1 MGRLAASPRSS
12 ASVAGKKKVKKWAAA
27 KLLAS
32 QVLTHLP
39 VPTTLPTGLTIIGRC
54 FAFATICLLFLYSSE
69 LAPTSLRA
77 RSLASC
83 CSVAAAGSLI
93 APFLSKIAPHL
104 PVAPLVVQGL
114 LALLAAILVPAL
126 PDTGDRPMPDT
137 VEEAEMMAAPKK
149 KPLNASSDSL
159 DVGYGKCPE
168 FVLVDGLIVS
178 KECPSSSWEG
188 SSDSGRGATEYSVT
202 ESGEDSTSHGGTI
215 STLRSSG
222 RTQLLGWGEN
232 PSLLSQFK
240 PPELPPFKS
249 MGTSSVQGSKMMS
262 SLEASSLSDSWQQTK
277 AEGRGED
284 RLLPLFSLSNGSKFG
299 SNGSTSSRTNLVSQ
313 VNPQRLHKPSNLLT
327 SAVTLQ
333 HPSLD
338 SSVVSAE
345 HSILFANGEAAGNNN
360 NNINSSKDGVIKE
373 ILRRKLL
380 ALDSDETRL

>member
-1 MGRLAASPRSS
+1 
-12 ASVAGKKKVKKWAAA
+12 
-27 KLLAS
+27 
-32 QVLTHLP
+32 
-39 VPTTLPTGLTIIGRC
+39 
-54 FAFATICLLFLYSSE
+54 
-69 LAPTSLRA
+69 
-77 RSLASC
+77 
-83 CSVAAAGSLI
+83 
-93 APFLSKIAPHL
+93 
-104 PVAPLVVQGL
+104 
-114 LALLAAILVPAL
+114 
-126 PDTGDRPMPDT
+126 
-137 VEEAEMMAAPKK
+137 MMAAPKK

-240 PPELPPFKS
+240 TPELPQFKS
-249 MGTSSVQGSKMMS
+249 METSSVQGSKMMS
-262 SLEASSLSDSWQQTK
+262 SLEASSLSDSWRQTKSSEDWQQTK

-284 RLLPLFSLSNGSKFG
+284 RLLPLFSLSNGAKFG

-345 HSILFANGEAAGNNN
+345 HSILFANGEAGNNN

>member
-1 MGRLAASPRSS
+1 MKFARWPLCLLLSLLGLSCLSLT
-12 ASVAGKKKVKKWAAA
+12 SVG
-27 KLLAS
+27 
-32 QVLTHLP
+32 LTHHP

-240 PPELPPFKS
+240 TPELPQFKS
-249 MGTSSVQGSKMMS
+249 METSSVQGSKMMS
-262 SLEASSLSDSWQQTK
+262 SLEASSLSDSWRQTK

-360 NNINSSKDGVIKE
+360 NNNINSSKDGVIKE

>member
-1 MGRLAASPRSS
+1 M
-12 ASVAGKKKVKKWAAA
+12 
-27 KLLAS
+27 
-32 QVLTHLP
+32 
-39 VPTTLPTGLTIIGRC
+39 
-54 FAFATICLLFLYSSE
+54 
-69 LAPTSLRA
+69 
-77 RSLASC
+77 
-83 CSVAAAGSLI
+83 
-93 APFLSKIAPHL
+93 SKP
-104 PVAPLVVQGL
+104 
-114 LALLAAILVPAL
+114 
-126 PDTGDRPMPDT
+126 
-137 VEEAEMMAAPKK
+137 K

-222 RTQLLGWGEN
+222 RTQLLGWAEN

-240 PPELPPFKS
+240 PITELPSSQFKS
-249 MGTSSVQGSKMMS
+249 METAGLQGGKMS
-262 SLEASSLSDSWQQTK
+262 SLEVGSLSDSWKQTK

-284 RLLPLFSLSNGSKFG
+284 RLLPLFLLSNGSKFG
-299 SNGSTSSRTNLVSQ
+299 SNGSTSSRTNLVS
-313 VNPQRLHKPSNLLT
+313 
-327 SAVTLQ
+327 Q

-345 HSILFANGEAAGNNN
+345 HSILFANGEAGGNNNN

-380 ALDSDETRL
+380 ALDSD

>member
-1 MGRLAASPRSS
+1 M
-12 ASVAGKKKVKKWAAA
+12 V
-27 KLLAS
+27 
-32 QVLTHLP
+32 
-39 VPTTLPTGLTIIGRC
+39 GRC
-54 FAFATICLLFLYSSE
+54 FALATICLLFLYSSE

-93 APFLSKIAPHL
+93 APLLTKIAPHL
-104 PVAPLVVQGL
+104 PVTPLAVQGL
-114 LALLAAILVPAL
+114 LALLAAVLVPAL

-149 KPLNASSDSL
+149 PINASSDSL

-222 RTQLLGWGEN
+222 RTQLLGWAEN

-240 PPELPPFKS
+240 PITELPSSQFKS
-249 MGTSSVQGSKMMS
+249 METAGLQGGKMS
-262 SLEASSLSDSWQQTK
+262 SLEVGSLSDSWKQTK

-313 VNPQRLHKPSNLLT
+313 VQFSLFVQKPKLRIIILD
-327 SAVTLQ
+327 VTFQ

-345 HSILFANGEAAGNNN
+345 HSILFASGETTGSNNN
-360 NNINSSKDGVIKE
+360 NNNSKDGVIKE

>member
-1 MGRLAASPRSS
+1 M
-12 ASVAGKKKVKKWAAA
+12 V
-27 KLLAS
+27 
-32 QVLTHLP
+32 
-39 VPTTLPTGLTIIGRC
+39 GRC
-54 FAFATICLLFLYSSE
+54 FALATICLLFLYSSE

-93 APFLSKIAPHL
+93 APLLTKIAPHL
-104 PVAPLVVQGL
+104 PVTPLAVQGL
-114 LALLAAILVPAL
+114 LALLAAVLVPAL

-137 VEEAEMMAAPKK
+137 VEEAEMMAAPK

-178 KECPSSSWEG
+178 KECPSTSWEG

-222 RTQLLGWGEN
+222 RTQLLGWTGEN

-240 PPELPPFKS
+240 PTAELPSSQFKS
-249 MGTSSVQGSKMMS
+249 MEVSGLQGGKMS
-262 SLEASSLSDSWQQTK
+262 SLEVGSLSDSWKQTK

-313 VNPQRLHKPSNLLT
+313 VHFSLFVQKAKLCILIVDFSTQVWTLPLSLRSTPS
-327 SAVTLQ
+327 
-333 HPSLD
+333 SLPT
-338 SSVVSAE
+338 
-345 HSILFANGEAAGNNN
+345 GRWPEATTTTTTAAAAA
-360 NNINSSKDGVIKE
+360 
-373 ILRRKLL
+373 RT
-380 ALDSDETRL
+380 A